1 MNNILYILIALATM
15 LLGLVGMLPYMD
27 IPLPMNEAWDFAQMA
42 AAFFLTL
49 HAALLCVGAIMLAFC
64 CR

>member
-1 MNNILYILIALATM
+1 MNNIPYILIALATM

-27 IPLPMNEAWDFAQMA
+27 TPLPMNEAWDVAQSMA
-42 AAFFLTL
+42 AIFLTL

-64 CR
+64 R